1 MIPPQV
7 TLTTSCYNLKR
18 FHSGCRS
25 LHDNIESF
33 DILLKLNCYLVI
45 YGDSTTIP
53 ILRERRGSFG
63 FDQITVYVQREYEEL
78 EIAKWVPKVR
88 ENRNHYWPTRD
99 ARTCVE
105 SHLMCCSKIL
115 FLQET
120 LQSNPFN
127 HDRFGWID
135 GNLCIGHYLNMKIC
149 EEYTPGKLLQAIE
162 YTKPDKFHIQILNVL
177 DKEYKAPH
185 KKREMYEQYRWVVC
199 GCFFTFGQSVGQRV
213 LERLREVFE
222 TTTEQGYGHGEEMFF
237 LEILDEFY
245 DDIERSYGDYGQ
257 IINNWK
263 TPTHNIYYIY
273 ELILKN
279 YYNRGYYR
287 EAADCA
293 AALMRSFH
301 THSVALEYWMY
312 MHILEIW
319 YDSTVRHC
327 PEKQAI
333 CSNRIREICKTDV
346 LLQAEYKKRV
356 EYFDAMFRIS
366 ICEL

>member
-1 MIPPQV
+1 MV
-7 TLTTSCYNLKR
+7 AS
-18 FHSGCRS
+18 
-25 LHDNIESF
+25 
-33 DILLKLNCYLVI
+33 LLKVISSGIQDERLSFKPSLYPFKKIWIKAGRFTTQWQRLDFENTPTFGNTAFLRLLRKGHLISRLVLVANMPDI
-45 YGDSTTIP
+45 YSVQRQAITNNGGAP
-53 ILRERRGSFG
+53 AYPQFG
-63 FDQITVYVQREYEEL
+63 WTNSLGHAMCQQITL
-78 EIAKWVPKVR
+78 DIAGSRV
-88 ENRNHYWPTRD
+88 
-99 ARTCVE
+99 
-105 SHLMCCSKIL
+105 
-115 FLQET
+115 ET
-120 LQSNPFN
+120 LDS
-127 HDRFGWID
+127 
-135 GNLCIGHYLNMKIC
+135 
-149 EEYTPGKLLQAIE
+149 
-162 YTKPDKFHIQILNVL
+162 
-177 DKEYKAPH
+177 
-185 KKREMYEQYRWVVC
+185 
-199 GCFFTFGQSVGQRV
+199 
-213 LERLREVFE
+213 RL
-222 TTTEQGYGHGEEMFF
+222 

-327 PEKQAI
+327 PEKQGI

-346 LLQAEYKKRV
+346 LLQAEYKKRAD
-356 EYFDAMFRIS
+356 YFDAMFRIS
-366 ICEL
+366 IRDL